1 MILFHIGVPVV
12 SGGFIGV
19 DVFFVISGFLI
30 TGFIVAARESD
41 QPASL
46 TDFYARRVRRL
57 LPAGLVVLIACAVA
71 NLALAP
77 DQRHASFTA
86 AAMAAAGYA
95 SNLQFIADSFSY
107 FDAEVTRNPV
117 LHTWSLGVE
126 AQFYLLWPLLLAVV
140 PGRRT
145 ALCAAITVV
154 LILSF
159 AASVQLTSVNST
171 AAFFSLPTRLWEF
184 AVGGVLATLP
194 RNRALPRGLGDVIG
208 LLGLGSIALAAIMLS
223 RDTLYPGWAALL
235 PVTGTGLIILAVADT
250 GLINRGL
257 ASRPMQVLGQ
267 LSYGWY
273 LWHWPIL
280 IFASAVAPD
289 LGLAARAVLAVSA
302 LGLAA
307 VSLRVIE
314 IPIRRSRALA
324 SRPGLTLVLGAAAVG
339 VTMLLIL
346 VMSPEAGRYA

>member
-1 MILFHIGVPVV
+1 
-12 SGGFIGV
+12 
-19 DVFFVISGFLI
+19 VFFVISGFLI
-30 TGFIVAARESD
+30 TGFIVTARESD
-41 QPASL
+41 SPTSL
-46 TDFYARRVRRL
+46 TEFYARRVRRL
-57 LPAGLVVLIACAVA
+57 VPAGLVVLIACAVV
-71 NLALAP
+71 NLTLAAS
-77 DQRHASFTA
+77 DRHGSFTSA
-86 AAMAAAGYA
+86 AIAAAGYA

-107 FDAEVTRNPV
+107 FDAEVARNPV

-140 PGRRT
+140 PGRRNG
-145 ALCAAITVV
+145 LCAAIIAV

-159 AASVQLTSVNST
+159 AASVQLTPINST
-171 AAFFSLPTRLWEF
+171 GAFFGLPTRLWEF
-184 AVGGVLATLP
+184 AVGGMLA
-194 RNRALPRGLGDVIG
+194 ALPRGLAPPRALRDVIG
-208 LLGLGSIALAAIMLS
+208 LLGLGGIAAAALLLS

-235 PVTGTGLIILAVADT
+235 PVIGTGLLILAAADT

-257 ASRPMQVLGQ
+257 GSRPMQVLGK

-280 IFASAVAPD
+280 IFANAAAPD
-289 LGLAARAVLAVSA
+289 LGLAARAALALVA
-302 LGLAA
+302 LGLAV

-339 VTMLLIL
+339 VTMLLIVL
-346 VMSPEAGRYA
+346 MSPEAGRYA

>member
-1 MILFHIGVPVV
+1 MILFHIGVPAV
-12 SGGFIGV
+12 SGGFVGV

-41 QPASL
+41 QPAGL

-140 PGRRT
+140 PGRRNG
-145 ALCAAITVV
+145 LCTAITVV

-208 LLGLGSIALAAIMLS
+208 VLGLGSIALAAIMLS

-250 GLINRGL
+250 GLINRSL
-257 ASRPMQVLGQ
+257 ASRPMQVLGK

-280 IFASAVAPD
+280 IFANAAAPD
-289 LGLAARAVLAVSA
+289 LGLPARAALALVA

-339 VTMLLIL
+339 VTILLIL
-346 VMSPEAGRYA
+346 LMSPEAGRYA

>member
-1 MILFHIGVPVV
+1 MT
-12 SGGFIGV
+12 GGFVGV

-57 LPAGLVVLIACAVA
+57 LPAGLIVLIACAA
-71 NLALAP
+71 INLALAP
-77 DQRHASFTA
+77 GQRHGTFSA
-86 AAMAAAGYA
+86 AAIAAAGYA

-107 FDAEVTRNPV
+107 FDAELTRNPV

-126 AQFYLLWPLLLAVV
+126 AQFYLLWPFLLAVV

-145 ALCAAITVV
+145 GLCAAITVV

-159 AASVQLTSVNST
+159 AASIQLTPVNST

-184 AVGGVLATLP
+184 AAGGLLATLP
-194 RNRALPRGLGDVIG
+194 RGLAPPRALRDVIG
-208 LLGLGSIALAAIMLS
+208 VLGLGGIAVAAIMLS
-223 RDTLYPGWAALL
+223 RDTPYPGWAALL
-235 PVTGTGLIILAVADT
+235 PVTGAALIIFAAAD
-250 GLINRGL
+250 GSLINRGL
-257 ASRPMQVLGQ
+257 ASRPMQALGK

-280 IFASAVAPD
+280 IFANAAAPD
-289 LGLAARAVLAVSA
+289 LGLPARTALAVVA

-307 VSLRVIE
+307 ISLQVIE
-314 IPIRRSRALA
+314 MPIRRSRALA
-324 SRPGLTLVLGAAAVG
+324 SRPGLTLVLGAAAIA

-346 VMSPEAGRYA
+346 LMSPQAGRYA